1 MIGHIFNIQ
10 KFSLHDGPGIR
21 TTVFFKGCNLRC
33 SWCANPESQQM
44 RTQLTLDREKCAG
57 CGSCAALCPSEA
69 RVMTD
74 GYPVLDPEACTLCG
88 RCVEACPRRAIGRE
102 GNDMTVE
109 EVLREAL
116 KDTAFYRQSGG
127 GVTFSGGEP
136 LLQQEFATALARALH
151 ENGVPV
157 AIETAAAVPG
167 ERFCAF
173 LREVDYVH
181 VDLKHYDSA
190 RHRAGTGV
198 GNEQIIENI
207 CAVRDSGLDYMVRI
221 PVIPGF
227 NASPEDAEG
236 FANLLASIGVE
247 CVQLLPFHQLGERK
261 YSLLGRKYAH
271 AGQPQ
276 LHREDLK
283 QYQEI
288 MLRHGLDAQL

>member
-1 MIGHIFNIQ
+1 
-10 KFSLHDGPGIR
+10 
-21 TTVFFKGCNLRC
+21 
-33 SWCANPESQQM
+33 
-44 RTQLTLDREKCAG
+44 
-57 CGSCAALCPSEA
+57 
-69 RVMTD
+69 
-74 GYPVLDPEACTLCG
+74 
-88 RCVEACPRRAIGRE
+88 
-102 GNDMTVE
+102 MTVE

-116 KDTAFYRQSGG
+116 KDDAFYRQSGG

-136 LLQQEFATALARALH
+136 LLQQEFATALAWALH
-151 ENGVPV
+151 ENDVPV

-167 ERFCAF
+167 ERFRAF

-207 CAVRDSGLDYMVRI
+207 CAVRDNGLPYLVRI
-221 PVIPGF
+221 PVIPGY
-227 NASPEDAEG
+227 NASLEDAAG
-236 FANLLASIGVE
+236 FAGLLTSIGVGR
-247 CVQLLPFHQLGERK
+247 VQLLPFHQLGERK
-261 YSLLGRKYAH
+261 YSLLGREYAH

-283 QYQEI
+283 QYQQI